1 MNNQQ
6 QALDWLTMNGL
17 VHWRIVDNSSNVVGR
32 SHEGDKNK
40 SSEDSLMFFSQT
52 ANVLCDGT
60 FRVFGRTAPKAAHA
74 EMSFILNI
82 QRNQFTPQVAGI
94 GSVGNNEAIGYVGQ
108 IHAKDIEILKL
119 EWKIEDL
126 KKEVK
131 LLQSEDS
138 KPQKDP
144 MDMMH
149 KVIAGV
155 QMLMNG
161 GSPQLAGANTS
172 ANTPSV
178 SGIED
183 EEAEDE
189 EIELQ
194 LTRLHT
200 VFGDN
205 FLLALKKMADY
216 AELNPAQIKMFLN
229 IP

>member
-94 GSVGNNEAIGYVGQ
+94 GSVGNNEAIGYVNQ
-108 IHAKDIEILKL
+108 LHAKEMELMRKDWEIEHLREDIKNLKSAG
-119 EWKIEDL
+119 KN
-126 KKEVK
+126 
-131 LLQSEDS
+131 
-138 KPQKDP
+138 PQKDP